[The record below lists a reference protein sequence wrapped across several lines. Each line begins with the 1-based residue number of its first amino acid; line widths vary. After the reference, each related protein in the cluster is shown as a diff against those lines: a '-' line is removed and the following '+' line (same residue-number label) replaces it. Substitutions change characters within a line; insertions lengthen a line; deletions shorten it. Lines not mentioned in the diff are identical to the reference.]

1 MIPNYRIYYVYR
13 TVFILSYEIFS
24 FFLKWQYMAGAGA
37 EAGAGAKIRRE
48 KKWAARAKIK

>member
-1 MIPNYRIYYVYR
+1 M
-13 TVFILSYEIFS
+13 SYEIFS

-48 KKWAARAKIK
+48 KKWAARAEIK